1 MPDLVLDRRL
11 HHYFPLGI
19 PLSRQTI
26 DRLHLH
32 ALIAPDD
39 NPPRPAPAALR
50 LVAAKFNDQVLNFP
64 AGTIPFRPGDLITAA
79 TITDILRFILLLYSQ
94 EQHPKILLR
103 GLDTVRAQSSSDV
116 TELPPPRFV
125 QLFPPPTVLTGS
137 QHESEYLGITTDRL
151 NHHEL
156 AISELILLELSMEN
170 PAFLP
175 FRPLFDDQP
184 LRQQV
189 PYMQLVTRLDQ
200 YFATQPAVDPVGL
213 SLFDCLRAPMIASPD
228 SLEGQLEF
236 IRTHWSKFLPLEL
249 IERLTLATDILR
261 EQAAFRLP
269 PSGGPVP
276 VLEFW
281 GQDYR
286 DKFGYPEPA
295 RFSPDADWMSNVVMI
310 AKSTYVWLDQL
321 SKRYG
326 SDIHLLSD
334 IPDEELDRLARYG
347 FTALWLIGVWERSPA
362 SQQIKRIMG
371 NPEAVSSAYSLFD
384 YDIAADLGGESAY
397 NQLRERAW
405 QRGIRLASDMVPN
418 HMGIYSRWIIEH
430 PHWFMQLNYPPFPAY
445 RFTGHNLSWDPR
457 VTLQVEDGYWN
468 HTDAAVVFKRT
479 DNYTGDVCYIYH
491 GNDGTSMPWND
502 TAQLNFMIPEVRE
515 AVIQTILHVARH
527 FPIIR
532 FDAAMTL
539 AKKHYQRLWFPQ
551 PGDGGAIPSRAEHGM
566 TRPDFDAVF
575 PEEFW
580 RQVVDRVAA
589 EVPDTLLLAEAF
601 WLMEGYFVRTLG
613 MHRVYNS
620 AFMNMLKMEE
630 NGNYRKT
637 IKNVL
642 TFSPEVI
649 KRFVNFMNNPDERT
663 AVEQFG
669 RGDKYYGVAMM
680 MVTMPGLPM
689 FGHGQI
695 EGFTEKYGMEYRR
708 AYWSEQVDE
717 EMVRRHQQQIFPLMH
732 KRYLFSGSVNFAF
745 YDYVTPEGWVDENV
759 YAYSN
764 RAFGERALILY
775 NNAYST
781 TNGKVHTSTEINVGQ
796 GEETHLVRRSLTEA
810 LELNVDGS
818 HYYLFR
824 DHATGLEYVR
834 NGRRLMQDGFWAT
847 LHAYQFH
854 VFLDWREVHDSDGS
868 WAEME
873 RRLNGAGVPNI
884 DEAYYEMK
892 LEPITA
898 PLEAA
903 LSAALDLLETE
914 DYDETLQT
922 AELNLHKTISILDI
936 YLQSSTEDR
945 ETAGR
950 IRTTLE
956 WVAPADEDE
965 DDSIDEITMASESD
979 DEAVP
984 SDQIQNVSD
993 EALVCWSVLHHLLRT
1008 GVPESR
1014 KDAIALQRMNEWR
1027 IVPLVT
1033 RILETR
1039 TGNLR
1044 ESRDNALLV
1053 WMLIAF
1059 PELLQPTVARPLGV
1073 TLHRL
1078 FDTDA
1083 ASEYLRVNRWQEAH
1097 WFNREQFEKLVSTF
1111 LIATLGILR
1120 ERVPQPIDL
1129 MAHAGT
1135 ASTDV
1140 TIWADRLGFQV
1151 EAFLAEYGPDRM
1163 ETR

>member
-1 MPDLVLDRRL
+1 MV
-11 HHYFPLGI
+11 
-19 PLSRQTI
+19 
-26 DRLHLH
+26 
-32 ALIAPDD
+32 APESA
-39 NPPRPAPAALR
+39 PIQSPPAALR
-50 LVAAKFNDQVLNFP
+50 LIAAKFNDQLLNFP
-64 AGTIPFRPGDLITAA
+64 SGTIPIRPGDLITAA
-79 TITDILRFILLLYSQ
+79 TITDILRYVLMLFCH
-94 EQHPKILLR
+94 EQHPKILGQ
-103 GLDTVRAQSSSDV
+103 GLSHARSLGSSEIV
-116 TELPPPRFV
+116 ELPPPKFV
-125 QLFPPPTVLTGS
+125 QLFPPPSVLAGS
-137 QHESEYLGITTDRL
+137 QNESEYLGT
-151 NHHEL
+151 
-156 AISELILLELSMEN
+156 ISDKVDHLEVSVGEMILLELSMEN

-175 FRPLFDDQP
+175 FRPLYDDQP

-189 PYMQLVTRLDQ
+189 PYMPLITRLEQ
-200 YFATQPAVDPVGL
+200 FFATQPTVDPVGL
-213 SLFDCLRAPMIASPD
+213 PLFDCLRAPMLASPF

-236 IRTHWSKFLPLEL
+236 IRTYWSRFLPVEL
-249 IERLTLATDILR
+249 VERTLLATDILR

-269 PSGGPVP
+269 PTGGPVP
-276 VLEFW
+276 VMEFW
-281 GQDYR
+281 GQEYR
-286 DKFGYPEPA
+286 DSFGYPEPA

-326 SDIHLLSD
+326 RDIHLLSD
-334 IPDEELDRLARYG
+334 IPDEELDRLARFG

-371 NPEAVSSAYSLFD
+371 NPEAVSSAYSLYD
-384 YDIAADLGGESAY
+384 YTIAADLGGDSAY
-397 NQLRERAW
+397 DQLRQRAW

-418 HMGIYSRWIIEH
+418 HMGIYSRWSIEH
-430 PHWFMQLNYPPFPAY
+430 PDWFMQLNYPPFPAY
-445 RFTGHNLSWDPR
+445 RFTGANLSWDPR
-457 VTLQVEDGYWN
+457 VTIQIEDGYWN

-479 DNYTGDVCYIYH
+479 DNWTGDVRYIYH

-502 TAQLNFMIPEVRE
+502 TAQLNFMIPDVRE

-566 TRPDFDAVF
+566 TRTDFDAVF

-630 NGNYRKT
+630 NANYRQT
-637 IKNVL
+637 VKNVL

-669 RGDKYYGVAMM
+669 RGDKYFGVAML

-708 AYWSEQVDE
+708 AYWDEHVDE

-732 KRYLFSGSVNFAF
+732 KRYLFSGAANFAF
-745 YDYVTPEGWVDENV
+745 FDFVHPDGWVDENV
-759 YAYSN
+759 YAFTN

-775 NNAYST
+775 NNAYSS
-781 TNGKVHTSTEINVGQ
+781 TNGTIHTSSEINVGQ
-796 GEETHLVRRSLTEA
+796 GEETHIVRRNLADA
-810 LELNVDGS
+810 LDLNTDGS

-824 DHATGLEYVR
+824 DHATGLEYIR
-834 NGRRLMQDGFWAT
+834 NGRRLQHDGFWT
-847 LHAYQFH
+847 RLHAYQFH
-854 VFLDWREVHDSDGS
+854 AFIDWREMHDSDGS

-873 RRLNGAGVPNI
+873 RRLDGGGVPNI
-884 DEAYYEMK
+884 DEAHYEMK
-892 LEPITA
+892 LEPILT
-898 PLEAA
+898 PLES
-903 LSAALDLLETE
+903 LLHTSLDLLDTD
-914 DYDETLQT
+914 DYDQALADVASGLQNALTTLDQ
-922 AELNLHKTISILDI
+922 
-936 YLQSSTEDR
+936 YLQSGTDDL
-945 ETAGR
+945 R
-950 IRTTLE
+950 IFKQLQAKLE
-956 WVAPADEDE
+956 WVAPP
-965 DDSIDEITMASESD
+965 DDDLADEITTVELEPESD
-979 DEAVP
+979 APP
-984 SDQIQNVSD
+984 SEQITNVSD
-993 EALVCWSVLHHLLRT
+993 DALVCWSVLYHLLRV
-1008 GVPESR
+1008 GLPEGR
-1014 KDAIALQRMNEWR
+1014 QDAIALQRMNEWR
-1027 IVPLVT
+1027 IVPAVT
-1033 RILETR
+1033 RVLEKR
-1039 TGNLR
+1039 TGDLR
-1044 ESRDNALLV
+1044 GSRDNALLV

-1059 PELLQPTVARPLGV
+1059 PELLQPTVQKPLGPS
-1073 TLHRL
+1073 LQRL

-1083 ASEYLRVNRWQEAH
+1083 ASEFLRVNRYQEAH
-1097 WFNREQFEKLVSTF
+1097 WFNREQFDRLISTF
-1111 LIATLGILR
+1111 LIATLAGLR
-1120 ERVPQPIDL
+1120 ELQPQPIDL

-1135 ASTDV
+1135 AASDLT
-1140 TIWADRLGFQV
+1140 TWADRLGYQV
-1151 EAFLAEYGPDRM
+1151 EAFLAEYGLPRPPVK
-1163 ETR
+1163 